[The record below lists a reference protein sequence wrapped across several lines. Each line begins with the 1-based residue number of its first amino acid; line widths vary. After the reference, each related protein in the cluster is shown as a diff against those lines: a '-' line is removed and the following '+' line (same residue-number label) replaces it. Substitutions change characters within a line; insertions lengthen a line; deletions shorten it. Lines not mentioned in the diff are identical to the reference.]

1 MAKGNLFLG
10 TARKTIGDVVL
21 YRRNG
26 VQQSRVRV
34 RHIANPKT
42 EAQALQRNYMA
53 PVTRFYSPLADV
65 LERSWEGLNRSES
78 LSAFLKENVDLAR
91 SSGWYVTKG
100 AAFTPL
106 PYKVSKGILAPLT
119 YSTSELSLAE
129 TPADIKVSTIS
140 AILVSMGYEY
150 GDQVTFIACLRDE
163 SQGDVRPIWSR
174 FLLSSSEETNV
185 FAELANRVTFTAATD
200 SLQFV
205 GVEEEIIGVALI
217 VSKWNGSQ
225 WLRSSQFV
233 KCDAAYLSQFTS
245 PEARAAAIASYQG
258 GASVVSSDVYL
269 NGGSGSPGTT
279 SELSVILREST
290 SLVQVGYVKPLE
302 VVDVVIGE
310 PVIIKCRNLAN
321 NAIIDCNIVV
331 YRPGAS
337 QNGRIYVR
345 ASADYLQARAIEP
358 STPTAVQFTRRAD
371 EPEMVAW
378 LTSQGYRIA

>member
-1 MAKGNLFLG
+1 MATGNLFLG
-10 TARKTIGDVVL
+10 AARKTIGDVVL

-119 YSTSELSLAE
+119 YSTSELSLAD

-163 SQGDVRPIWSR
+163 SQGDVRPVWAR

-185 FAELANRVTFTAATD
+185 FAELANRVTFTAAAD

-205 GVEEEIIGVALI
+205 GVEEEIVGVALI
-217 VSKWNGSQ
+217 VSRWNGSQ

-258 GASVVSSDVYL
+258 GASIVQSDIYL
-269 NGGSGSPGTT
+269 NGGTT
-279 SELSVILREST
+279 YPQTQTQVLEIMNSADFSHYGYVVPVSVIAGGPQTLVEVNVVDASSNEPLVVNVSRTANSTLKRSASGDSARFLTGAPTHEYTLKWVNRST
-290 SLVQVGYVKPLE
+290 SAELTNWLLKNGI
-302 VVDVVIGE
+302 VI
-310 PVIIKCRNLAN
+310 R
-321 NAIIDCNIVV
+321 
-331 YRPGAS
+331 
-337 QNGRIYVR
+337 
-345 ASADYLQARAIEP
+345 
-358 STPTAVQFTRRAD
+358 
-371 EPEMVAW
+371 
-378 LTSQGYRIA
+378 

>member
-91 SSGWYVTKG
+91 ASGWYVTKG

-106 PYKVSKGILAPLT
+106 PYKVSKGILAPLA
-119 YSTSELSLAE
+119 YSTSALSLAE
-129 TPADIKVSTIS
+129 TPGDIKVSTIS
-140 AILVSMGYEY
+140 AILVGMGYEY

-185 FAELANRVTFTAATD
+185 FAELANRVSFTGAAD
-200 SLQFV
+200 SLEFV
-205 GVEEEIIGVALI
+205 GVEEEIVGVALI
-217 VSKWNGSQ
+217 VSRWNGSQ

-245 PEARAAAIASYQG
+245 PEARAAAIASYRG
-258 GASVVSSDVYL
+258 GASIVQSDIYL
-269 NGGSGSPGTT
+269 NGGKAMPLSQTQVFEIVNSADFSHYGYVIPV
-279 SELSVILREST
+279 SVIAGGPNT
-290 SLVQVGYVKPLE
+290 LVEVN
-302 VVDVVIGE
+302 VVDASNNEPLVVNVSRTAHSTLKRSASGTSA
-310 PVIIKCRNLAN
+310 RFQLADPTHEYTLKWVDRTES
-321 NAIIDCNIVV
+321 A
-331 YRPGAS
+331 ALTTWLLK
-337 QNGRIYVR
+337 NGIRI
-345 ASADYLQARAIEP
+345 
-358 STPTAVQFTRRAD
+358 T
-371 EPEMVAW
+371 
-378 LTSQGYRIA
+378 